1 MIARA
6 NSILQTRVLLA
17 LWPGLLASCS
27 IAWAGEAVLEADF
40 HSRWAKRVFAETA
53 PAPPR
58 NRLRVVHEEEPGGL
72 SRAWEV
78 GSELPFSFVY
88 DAKPSR
94 ELLGNW
100 KRTVCKEPIDP
111 VRRRIVLTLADPAT
125 GLELRAEA
133 ILYLDTPGVEW
144 TLHFTNKG
152 AKPSALIEQVKAVDV
167 AIRPGLQ
174 DAVTLHRL
182 AGNPRRI
189 DDWLPLADAIR
200 AGQDVT
206 FGPDITFLMGRCV
219 AGSSAS
225 PKAMTA
231 STGAGPNWIFTPG
244 NRSPATS
251 FLPPQGA
258 VWL

>member
-1 MIARA
+1 VIARA

-111 VRRRIVLTLADPAT
+111 VRRRIVQARQVVHRLGLA
-125 GLELRAEA
+125 A
-133 ILYLDTPGVEW
+133 I
-144 TLHFTNKG
+144 
-152 AKPSALIEQVKAVDV
+152 DV
-167 AIRPGLQ
+167 AHGKPHEDVRRPIVGL
-174 DAVTLHRL
+174 DLV
-182 AGNPRRI
+182 
-189 DDWLPLADAIR
+189 
-200 AGQDVT
+200 
-206 FGPDITFLMGRCV
+206 CV
-219 AGSSAS
+219 QFVNR
-225 PKAMTA
+225 
-231 STGAGPNWIFTPG
+231 STGE
-244 NRSPATS
+244 
-251 FLPPQGA
+251 L
-258 VWL
+258 